1 MEKPDMKTMDQKEYN
16 LKRLKEAFPELVVE
30 TNVNG
35 NTSYCVDSV
44 KFNQLF
50 NDVVAEGGGNVMN
63 SPGPGNLLQ

>member
-50 NDVVAEGGGNVMN
+50 NDVVAEGGGT
-63 SPGPGNLLQ
+63 L

>member
-1 MEKPDMKTMDQKEYN
+1 MKTMDQKEYN